1 MPFKTKAE
9 PQTFKC
15 QILAQSQRAGS
26 GHRAGSGQTKKHS
39 KFLISSSL
47 SPSACEFGNLSSSQ
61 RFLQHRDSL
70 TVREKS
76 DRKETVVWICG
87 AARVPGLA
95 YASSLSLGYSG
106 QAVAVLSPVEL
117 LLQTGSPTLVLQKVL
132 EAASQVSAGH

>member
-1 MPFKTKAE
+1 M
-9 PQTFKC
+9 
-15 QILAQSQRAGS
+15 
-26 GHRAGSGQTKKHS
+26 
-39 KFLISSSL
+39 
-47 SPSACEFGNLSSSQ
+47 
-61 RFLQHRDSL
+61 
-70 TVREKS
+70 
-76 DRKETVVWICG
+76 VWICG